1 MPLFFPLLS
10 LSPLPNLCPPP
21 LSHTQATQYAH
32 SSTHLNLPNT
42 RNSSSALYFHSLALP
57 GAKKKQTQAA
67 KIHFVLPPNPA
78 KSHSTPFPLFLSR
91 GHQICLKNIFC
102 RLLCAQDTCGR
113 LSPIS
118 YFKRSEPDCD
128 RPNPSFLLFALPF
141 IFHVLTPFFDWMTPS
156 FLPLPCLLSNLH
168 PHHAQPP
175 RKGKKKS
182 KCKCTRSR
190 VRSNPSLSGDLGPAS
205 LKSAGGDSTDSMMS
219 RLMNFPLVSCWLI
232 GRSTSIEKGPR
243 KRGKQTKNGLFLA
256 SP

>member
-1 MPLFFPLLS
+1 MPRGELLFLWVPFGSERKEKGRRCLCFSPSS

-21 LSHTQATQYAH
+21 FSHTQATQNAH

-57 GAKKKQTQAA
+57 GAKKKQAQAA

-113 LSPIS
+113 LPPIS

-128 RPNPSFLLFALPF
+128 RPNPSSSLLYHSYFTF
-141 IFHVLTPFFDWMTPS
+141 
-156 FLPLPCLLSNLH
+156 
-168 PHHAQPP
+168 
-175 RKGKKKS
+175 
-182 KCKCTRSR
+182 
-190 VRSNPSLSGDLGPAS
+190 
-205 LKSAGGDSTDSMMS
+205 
-219 RLMNFPLVSCWLI
+219 
-232 GRSTSIEKGPR
+232 
-243 KRGKQTKNGLFLA
+243 
-256 SP
+256 

>member
-10 LSPLPNLCPPP
+10 LLFQIYAPS
-21 LSHTQATQYAH
+21 LSHTQATQNAH

-57 GAKKKQTQAA
+57 GAKKKQAQAA

-128 RPNPSFLLFALPF
+128 RPNPSSSLLYHSYFTF
-141 IFHVLTPFFDWMTPS
+141 
-156 FLPLPCLLSNLH
+156 
-168 PHHAQPP
+168 
-175 RKGKKKS
+175 
-182 KCKCTRSR
+182 
-190 VRSNPSLSGDLGPAS
+190 
-205 LKSAGGDSTDSMMS
+205 
-219 RLMNFPLVSCWLI
+219 
-232 GRSTSIEKGPR
+232 
-243 KRGKQTKNGLFLA
+243 
-256 SP
+256 